1 MKNEMNE
8 KKKEKKKKK
17 KKKSQKK
24 QTKTISSINRVNS
37 TGGMQPKPK
46 PPGVARQSSERGEFR
61 RTSLQSNG
69 TNGTSPRNSQKSVTP
84 PTAQE
89 MLVSRASPDLGG
101 SSSTKSR
108 KNLLDTH
115 SVEIIDTLIAE
126 LVKKKPPKGM
136 VVSILQDVLGQMEG
150 IGAMP
155 EAKQATLL
163 CEAAAS
169 GDAVALKGM
178 LESGANATVGDYDRR
193 TPLHLAAEEGHLEC
207 VKLLVTHKANVNAA
221 DRWGAQPLDGA
232 KQNAR
237 TDVEQFL
244 IQNKATPGR
253 VTSTQNTSELVDCVR
268 LCACAGKGDYNG
280 LKHLL
285 DSGVDPCLEDYDF
298 RTALHLASEEG
309 HNKCVLLLLEK
320 GANIGA
326 TDRWGTTP
334 LQGAVDHGQRE
345 TAELL
350 RTKGA
355 TGGLSRTFSEKTIGK
370 VQEQEA
376 NALCHAAQKGDITV
390 VQKLLSKKVDPNLGD
405 YDLRRPLHLASEEGH
420 LDVVQL
426 LVEKGANVNAKDRWG
441 NTPLS
446 GALHNTHNDIVSFL
460 KDAGAEQ
467 DKNVERVVD
476 LNKRATVFFEST
488 LRLLNLPKERAVPV
502 AGLMMRLKDEFG
514 FNLNRHKVLM
524 EEISQFIVPR
534 SHESV
539 KDCFGGDYK
548 AVDEFIKSLD
558 EADYPFK
565 GIDKNGLII
574 IDDCVAAVLGKETPQ
589 NYSQT
594 TILRAVLLDRLS
606 VPSWSHFV
614 RNVSTIFDDVLAG
627 ENSGQNAQYIP
638 ELRDAD
644 SSPFALAVCTSE
656 GQECFFGN
664 ADDFFSV
671 QSTGKTFAYS
681 MALQQFGKD
690 EVHKYVGQE
699 PSGRAF
705 NDFTLTRS
713 GNPFNPV
720 TNAGS
725 IVTCSMVT
733 PELESDLE
741 KRLGT
746 YKNFLSIMSGGE
758 EIGDCMDVFRSEQEC
773 AFRNFALANFMKA
786 EETFPPSVDTH
797 EQIEGAVNFY
807 LRVCSTRVSTSILSR
822 IAGTYSNVGVCPF
835 TGQRCLNETEVKQT
849 LQILFSCGMYDY
861 SGEWA
866 CTIGMPAKSGVS
878 GNIFIVVPGVLGMCV
893 WSPKLDVIGNS
904 VRGIKLAKL
913 FSEKFRY
920 SLIETLMRHKDFTS

>member
-1 MKNEMNE
+1 
-8 KKKEKKKKK
+8 
-17 KKKSQKK
+17 
-24 QTKTISSINRVNS
+24 
-37 TGGMQPKPK
+37 MQPKPK
-46 PPGVARQSSERGEFR
+46 PPAVARRASEKDFR
-61 RTSLQSNG
+61 RTPS
-69 TNGTSPRNSQKSVTP
+69 TNGGV
-84 PTAQE
+84 A
-89 MLVSRASPDLGG
+89 ASPKAPSKPQDMLSARSTPDPQD
-101 SSSTKSR
+101 SSRNKR
-108 KNLLDTH
+108 LLLDTN
-115 SVEIIDTLIAE
+115 SVEIIDTLVAE
-126 LVKKKPPKGM
+126 LVKKRPPKQM
-136 VVSILQDVLGQMEG
+136 IVSILQDILGQMEG

-169 GDAVALKGM
+169 GDSDSLKGM

-193 TPLHLAAEEGHLEC
+193 TPLHLAAEEGHLGC
-207 VKLLVTHKANVNAA
+207 VQLLVEHKADVNAS
-221 DRWGAQPLDGA
+221 DRWGARPLDGA
-232 KQNAR
+232 RQNAK

-244 IQNKATPGR
+244 IIHKATPGR
-253 VTSTQNTSELVDCVR
+253 ITSTAANTSELVDCVR
-268 LCACAGKGDYNG
+268 LCACAGRGDYGG
-280 LKHLL
+280 LKALL

-309 HNKCVLLLLEK
+309 HNKCVKLLLDQ
-320 GANIGA
+320 GASISA

-334 LQGAVDHGQRE
+334 LQGAIDHGQRE

-350 RTKGA
+350 RSKGA
-355 TGGLSRTFSEKTIGK
+355 TRSLSRTLSEKTINK
-370 VQEQEA
+370 VQEQES

-390 VQKLLSKKVDPNLGD
+390 VQKLLTKKVDPNKGD
-405 YDLRRPLHLASEEGH
+405 YDLRRPLHLACEEGH

-426 LVEKGANVNAKDRWG
+426 LVENEANVNAKDRWG

-467 DKNVERVVD
+467 EKNVERVVD
-476 LNKRATVFFEST
+476 LNKRATAFFEAT
-488 LRLLNLPKERAVPV
+488 LRLLDLPKERAVPV
-502 AGLMMRLKDEFG
+502 AALMMRLKEEFG
-514 FNLNRHKVLM
+514 FDLKRHKVLM
-524 EEISQFIVPR
+524 DEISQFIIPR
-534 SHESV
+534 NHESV
-539 KDCFGGDYK
+539 ADCFGGDYTS
-548 AVDEFIKSLD
+548 VDEFIKGLNS
-558 EADYPFK
+558 ADYPFTV
-565 GIDKNGLII
+565 IDKNGLVV
-574 IDDCVAAVLGKETPQ
+574 IDDCVAAILGKDTPQ
-589 NYSQT
+589 NYQQT
-594 TILRAVLLDRLS
+594 TILRSVLLDRLS
-606 VPSWSHFV
+606 VPSWSHFI
-614 RNVSTIFDDVLAG
+614 RNVSTIFDEVLAG

-644 SSPFALAVCTSE
+644 SAPFALAVCTSE
-656 GQECFFGN
+656 GQECLFGN
-664 ADDFFSV
+664 AEDFFSV

-681 MALQQFGKD
+681 MALQQFGKE

-733 PELESDLE
+733 PELELDIE
-741 KRLGT
+741 KRLQS
-746 YKNFLSIMSGGE
+746 YKDFLSCLSGGD
-758 EIGDCMDVFRSEQEC
+758 EIGDCLDVFKSEQEC

-904 VRGIKLAKL
+904 VRGIELAKQ
-913 FSEKFRY
+913 FSEKFRF
-920 SLIETLMRHKDFTS
+920 SLIETLLRQKDATTS